1 MKPKTKRIL
10 KIIIEAIVF
19 IILAT
24 IIVNLLKENK
34 DIIANNKEENAQDKL
49 DKVIKTFSTSNNST
63 LEDIITNT
71 EGVETVKI
79 NKETGEH
86 IVKIDGKEYT
96 IVSQEIIFDEIEYWN
111 KCAQLG
117 CNGNFNIFSLLLI
130 KL

>member
-19 IILAT
+19 IILAI

-96 IVSQEIIFDEIEYWN
+96 IVSQEIIFDENVTNNNNEGEQKYEQKRQN
-111 KCAQLG
+111 K
-117 CNGNFNIFSLLLI
+117 I
-130 KL
+130 

>member
-19 IILAT
+19 IILAA

-79 NKETGEH
+79 NKKTGEH

-96 IVSQEIIFDEIEYWN
+96 IVSQEIIFDENVTNNNNEGE
-111 KCAQLG
+111 Q
-117 CNGNFNIFSLLLI
+117 
-130 KL
+130 

>member
-1 MKPKTKRIL
+1 MEENTYMKPKTKRIL

-19 IILAT
+19 IILAI

-96 IVSQEIIFDEIEYWN
+96 IVSQEIIFDENVTNNNNEGE
-111 KCAQLG
+111 Q
-117 CNGNFNIFSLLLI
+117 
-130 KL
+130 